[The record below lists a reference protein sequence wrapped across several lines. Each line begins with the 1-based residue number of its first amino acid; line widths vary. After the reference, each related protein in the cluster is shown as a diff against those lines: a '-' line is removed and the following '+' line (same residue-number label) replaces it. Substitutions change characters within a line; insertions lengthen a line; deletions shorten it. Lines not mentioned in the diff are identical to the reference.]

1 MARNGFENLKTFFLS
16 EQSESI
22 ERAFKTAI

>member
-1 MARNGFENLKTFFLS
+1 MAINGFENLKTFFLN
-16 EQSESI
+16 EQSVSV